1 MRVDL
6 INITKSFGPLVVF
19 RKLDFSFE
27 QGKHYAILGS
37 NGSGKSTLLK
47 LVSGMTNPTVGEVH
61 YNGQKPDASDFSFTQ
76 NIAFS
81 APYAQLLE
89 RFTVKECVDFYLK
102 HKSAEYTAAGIVH
115 TANLEAFANTQIRHL
130 SSGMRQ
136 RLKLTLALLSNA
148 SLVLL
153 DEPTSN
159 LDEKNIGWYRNLLLQ
174 HTTGKTV
181 IIGTNHPGI
190 EFPLQGQS
198 VRIED
203 FKPGK
208 SLV

>member
-6 INITKSFGPLVVF
+6 IDITKSFGPLVVF
-19 RKLDFSFE
+19 RGLTFSFE
-27 QGKHYAILGS
+27 EGKHYAILGS

-61 YNGQKPDASDFSFTQ
+61 YNGQKPDASDFSFTK
-76 NIAFS
+76 NMAFI

-102 HKSAEYTAAGIVH
+102 HKSSKYAAVEVVV
-115 TANLEAFANTQIRHL
+115 TSSLERFANTQIRHL

-159 LDEKNIGWYRNLLLQ
+159 FDEKNMGWYRDLLLL
-174 HTTGKTV
+174 HATNKTV
-181 IIGTNHPGI
+181 IIGTNHPGV
-190 EFPLQGQS
+190 EFPLHGES
-198 VRIED
+198 VHVED

-208 SLV
+208 S